1 LDSQDIKAV
10 IEGLLFVSG
19 SEGIEAR
26 QVAEILELDKEDA
39 LDLLYDL
46 QSEYE
51 REQRGIRLTE
61 VAGAFQ
67 LTTRPEHAPY
77 FERLAAQPHH
87 ASLSQA
93 ALETL
98 AIVAYKQ
105 PMTRSGIE
113 EVRGVKSER
122 AINTLIGKQLIKE
135 VGRAEGPGRPILFG
149 TTKEFL
155 EYFGLRGLDELPP
168 PPAFIPA
175 EEIEE
180 EEHLLF
186 QTPDIFQ
193 NDPGDNN

>member
-1 LDSQDIKAV
+1 MDVPLDFTKMKSV

-19 SEGIEAR
+19 SEGIEAK
-26 QVAEILELDKEDA
+26 QAAAILEIDTEDA

-46 QSEYE
+46 QSDYQREE
-51 REQRGIRLTE
+51 RGLRIAE

-67 LTTRPEHAPY
+67 LTTLPEHAPF
-77 FERLAAQPHH
+77 FERLAHQPQH
-87 ASLSQA
+87 ATLSQA

-105 PMTRSGIE
+105 PITRMAIE
-113 EVRGVKSER
+113 EIRGVKAER
-122 AINTLIGKQLIKE
+122 AINTLVSKHLIKE

-168 PPAFIPA
+168 PPVFIPTDDL
-175 EEIEE
+175 EEE

-186 QTPDIFQ
+186 QTPPDL
-193 NDPGDNN
+193 PE